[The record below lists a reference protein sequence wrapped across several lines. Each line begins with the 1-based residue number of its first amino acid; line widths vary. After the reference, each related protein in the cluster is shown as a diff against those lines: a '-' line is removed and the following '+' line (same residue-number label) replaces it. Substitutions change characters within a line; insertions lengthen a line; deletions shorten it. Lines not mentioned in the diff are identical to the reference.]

1 VILLLLQA
9 AVSSLL
15 SAVEECDP
23 VRATAA
29 IFSFVHQ
36 IEGWTIIIMSL
47 RFLTAVQTFSSDGLD
62 VRFFPG
68 WWLRQ

>member
-1 VILLLLQA
+1 VILLLLRA
-9 AVSSLL
+9 AVFSLL
-15 SAVEECDP
+15 SMMEECDP

-36 IEGWTIIIMSL
+36 IEGRTIIMSL